1 MRKRYLPRTTENHP
15 VLSRKGRGKPVVR
28 GLFFLLIAFSISSL
42 KAQNI
47 KVATIE
53 DYIIGPP
60 TYNYVKRVLN
70 LAEKEEAIL
79 LLRLDTPGGL
89 LNSTQKIVKLFLNS
103 SVPIIVYISPQGA
116 RAASAGVFISYASHI
131 LAMAPST
138 HIGSAHPVLGGGSWG
153 KLDDKVKEKVMRD
166 TLAWARSIAEERKRP
181 SRFIRQAI
189 EESLSLTEKE
199 ALKERIC
206 DLVADNLEELLEKVD
221 GRKVKVKNRLV
232 TLSTKNSSVEFVDF
246 TFSEKFFNALI
257 NPDIAYLLLTL
268 GFFGLIFEV
277 THPGFGFPGIAGI
290 ISLILA
296 FYALS
301 ILPVNYAGIILIVL
315 GVVFFVVEAFTPT
328 FGMFTLAG
336 LVCLFLGTIMM
347 FNQPQLIKVSYEYFL
362 PVAIFFAFLSLFLLG
377 KIIAAQRRKP
387 STGSEGLIGKEAEAL
402 TDIEKQGK
410 VRIASE
416 IWDATSLEKINKG
429 EKVVI
434 EKVEGLKLWVKKRR
448 QDD

>member
-1 MRKRYLPRTTENHP
+1 MRKKY
-15 VLSRKGRGKPVVR
+15 
-28 GLFFLLIAFSISSL
+28 LFFLLIAFSISSL

-60 TYNYVKRVLN
+60 TYSYIKRVLN
-70 LAEKEEAIL
+70 LAEKEKAIL

-153 KLDDKVKEKVMRD
+153 KLDEKVKEKVMKD

-181 SRFIRQAI
+181 PRFIRQAI

-199 ALKERIC
+199 ALKEKIC
-206 DLVADNLEELLEKVD
+206 DLVADSLDELLEKVN
-221 GRKVKVKNRLV
+221 GRKVKIKNRLV
-232 TLSTKNSSVEFVDF
+232 SLSTKNSSVEFVDF
-246 TFSEKFFNALI
+246 TFSEKFLNALI
-257 NPDIAYLLLTL
+257 NPNIAYLLLTL

-290 ISLILA
+290 ICLILA

-301 ILPVNYAGIILIVL
+301 ILPVNYAGVVLIVL
-315 GVVFFVVEAFTPT
+315 GIVFFVVEAFTPT

-347 FNQPQLIKVSYEYFL
+347 FNQPQLVKVSYKYFL
-362 PVAIFFAFLSLFLLG
+362 PVIAFFAFLSLFLLG

-387 STGSEGLIGKEAEAL
+387 FTGSEGLIGKEAEAL

-410 VRIASE
+410 VMVASE
-416 IWDATSLEKINKG
+416 IWNATSLEKINKG

-434 EKVEGLKLWVKKRR
+434 EKVEGLRLWVRKKESTI
-448 QDD
+448 